1 MMARATTDMSART
14 AEVVICGAG
23 IAGIATAYHLA
34 VRRGIDDV
42 VLVDERAPLSLTSDK
57 SAECYRN
64 WWPGP
69 GDDMVA
75 LMNRSIDLLEELARE
90 SGNVFRMNRRG
101 YLFATADADRVPYFV
116 QRANVAAALGSGPAR
131 VHSRPGG
138 DYQPASAEAF
148 EDQPIGSDVITDPS
162 LIRRH
167 FPYLAEDTVAL
178 LHARRCGWF
187 SGQQLGMYLLERAR
201 AAGVRLLSGRV
212 DKVDTTGGRVRGV
225 SVAGHGGAET
235 IGTARFVDAA
245 GPFVKPVARLLGIDL
260 PIFSE
265 RHAKLA
271 FNDVLGA
278 VPRHAPVVIWTD
290 PMNLA
295 WSEEE
300 QAELTESAA
309 HRRLLREFPGGVH
322 GRPEGAGESP
332 VVLLIWTYDVEPVEP
347 SFPIA
352 QDPSYPEILIR
363 GMSRVIP
370 ALSAYLP
377 RLPRGIVDGGYYT
390 KTGENRLLS
399 GPLPVE
405 GAYVMG
411 ALSGYGL
418 MASNGAADLLAD
430 YIAERPLPR
439 YAPAFRLDRYGDPA
453 YRVAL
458 EEEADDGQL

>member
-1 MMARATTDMSART
+1 MSART

-34 VRRGIDDV
+34 ARRGIGGV
-42 VLVDERAPLSLTSDK
+42 VLVDERPPLSLTSDK

-69 GDDMVA
+69 GDAMVA
-75 LMNRSIDLLEELARE
+75 LMTRSIDLLEELARE

-116 QRANVAAALGSGPAR
+116 QRANEAAALGAGPAR
-131 VHSRPGG
+131 LHQRPGG
-138 DYQPASAEAF
+138 DYHPAPADGFEGQPT
-148 EDQPIGSDVITDPS
+148 GSDVITDPA

-167 FPYLAEDTVAL
+167 FPYLAKDTVAL

-201 AAGVRLLSGRV
+201 AAGVRLIDGRV
-212 DKVDTTGGRVRGV
+212 EQIDTTGGRIRAVTVKTRG
-225 SVAGHGGAET
+225 GTET
-235 IGTARFVDAA
+235 IGTPRFVDAA
-245 GPFVKPVARLLGIDL
+245 GPFVKPVARLLGVEL

-271 FNDVLGA
+271 FNDVRGA
-278 VPRHAPVVIWTD
+278 VPRHAPVVIWSD
-290 PMNLA
+290 PMDLA

-300 QAELTESAA
+300 HAELARSPG
-309 HRRLLREFPGGVH
+309 HRRFLQEFPAGVH

-347 SFPIA
+347 TFPIA
-352 QDPSYPEILIR
+352 YDPTYPEILIR

-377 RLPRGIVDGGYYT
+377 RLPRGTVDGGYYT

-439 YAPAFRLDRYGDPA
+439 YAAAFRLDRYDDPA
-453 YRVAL
+453 YRAL
-458 EEEADDGQL
+458 LEQGGDSGQL